1 MLDGEYAS
9 QWARRIFEMNL
20 PYASLRHIGS
30 DEYVLRIN
38 PHKMFP
44 VYDQYNMQYISI
56 SE

>member
-1 MLDGEYAS
+1 
-9 QWARRIFEMNL
+9 MNL

-30 DEYVLRIN
+30 DEYALRIN

-44 VYDQYNMQYISI
+44 VYDQYDMQYISI